1 MLLPS
6 AWFQNFRDSSCRP
19 HFIKMSHLYETVF
32 FNYIFFFNYL
42 IWTNMIVY
50 VTTAAVDEYRYD
62 KFTEN
67 NSAAE
72 NSILKRKYLQ
82 LVNIIGCQPLMQQ
95 QLLYLSESFLLPFVK
110 LLQTAVIK
118 TCVRRNM
125 ASQRVTHMRR
135 EYL

>member
-1 MLLPS
+1 
-6 AWFQNFRDSSCRP
+6 
-19 HFIKMSHLYETVF
+19 
-32 FNYIFFFNYL
+32 
-42 IWTNMIVY
+42 MIVY
-50 VTTAAVDEYRYD
+50 VITTAVDEYRYD

-67 NSAAE
+67 NSAAK

-82 LVNIIGCQPLMQQ
+82 LVKVVGCQPLIQQ
-95 QLLYLSESFLLPFVK
+95 QLLYLSESFLLSFVK

-118 TCVRRNM
+118 TYVRRDM